1 MAKRVEF
8 QEMLDCVRR
17 SLKRVPE
24 HRKGRNIQFEIVYAG
39 LEGFSIFSM
48 QSPSF
53 LAHQRQMEEQRG
65 QNNAR
70 NLFEVV
76 GFWIMLS

>member
-17 SLKRVPE
+17 SLERVPE
-24 HRKGRNIQFEIVYAG
+24 HRKGRNIQFGIVDVG
-39 LEGFSIFSM
+39 LGAFSVFFM

-53 LAHQRQMEEQRG
+53 LAHQRQMEEQHG
-65 QNNAR
+65 
-70 NLFEVV
+70 
-76 GFWIMLS
+76 